1 MPRRVRGSDLVIP
14 DLSYPYH
21 PPEVLEAYQMLL
33 ESRADRADNR
43 TLDFKEKNVK
53 TAFITKG
60 NAEEY
65 DIEKVLRELEVS
77 TEGKKPK
84 RKQKKSKKKKST
96 AAGAE
101 AVEVIEGIEVIE
113 ATEITEA
120 TEVSEATEI
129 IEATEF
135 IEATEVST
143 STESNEAKI
152 TQSKPVQNPEQ
163 QIEQTEPRIPEC
175 STCFEPRART
185 FLLLPCGHA
194 TFCQACAEHF
204 CDSDDKR
211 CPTCRTNI
219 TGKVRVFQ

>member
-1 MPRRVRGSDLVIP
+1 MARRGSDLVIP

-43 TLDFKEKNVK
+43 TIDFKEKNVK

-101 AVEVIEGIEVIE
+101 AGDVIEGIEVNEATEVIE
-113 ATEITEA
+113 ATEIVEA
-120 TEVSEATEI
+120 TEVVEANEV
-129 IEATEF
+129 

-143 STESNEAKI
+143 PTESNEAKI
-152 TQSKPVQNPEQ
+152 AQSKPVQNPDHQQFEQ
-163 QIEQTEPRIPEC
+163 IEPRIPEC
-175 STCFEPRART
+175 STCFEPRTRT
-185 FLLLPCGHA
+185 FLLAPCGHA
-194 TFCQACAEHF
+194 TFCQECAEHF
-204 CDSDDKR
+204 CNSDDKR
-211 CPTCRTNI
+211 CPSCRTKI
-219 TGKVRVFQ
+219 TGKIRVFQ